1 MWNRW
6 GNREGVGGGVVG
18 GGAIKCT
25 AQDVERR
32 ILKVQTFACTAE
44 RI

>member
-1 MWNRW
+1 VWKRQR
-6 GNREGVGGGVVG
+6 NREGVGEGVVG

-25 AQDVERR
+25 AQDVGRR
-32 ILKVQTFACTAE
+32 ILRMQTSACTAE